1 MSTSIKI
8 LSPQLVNQI
17 AAGEII
23 ERPASVVKELV
34 ENSLDAGAMYIF
46 IDIELSGTKR
56 IRISDDGCGIR
67 KNELLLALTSHATS
81 KIYTIDDLECIN
93 SMGFRGEALASISSV
108 SRLILTSR
116 TIDQKEAWQAYVEGR
131 DMVFNLKPAAHPV
144 GTTVEVLDL
153 FFNTPARRK
162 FMCTIKNEFIYID
175 KVIRSIALSRF
186 DVTFILQHNKK
197 IVRKYFAVTSNKKE
211 ENLRRLSNICSKEFV
226 NRAIEVYFKEKDLF
240 INGWLENP
248 TIGGVDCNIQYIY
261 INNRIIIFDRVI
273 NNAIRQVY
281 SELLI
286 LKKKPAFVLFLYLD
300 PYQVDINVHPKKDNI
315 IFRQKR
321 KVYDFVYCAV
331 SNILNKN
338 FIKNINPIC
347 KIKKDTI
354 SYKKWIEKNDFNKNN
369 NIIDYKSEKN
379 CINEILYL
387 DNKNIVNLYSSYSSN
402 IKYVEDINKNFY
414 IKEDRSELCSDTLPY
429 FCIKNKRNKII
440 KLLTIYKQYYAL
452 IEYVYGD
459 ILLLSLPVADNY
471 LKKQQLIP
479 ENGKALYAYPILIPH
494 RITIDTKQSE
504 SIKNNKK
511 LLQDMGI
518 ILQLYND
525 KVIIKAVPLPLYDQN
540 FIELIPELLCYM
552 NNKLCLTYQQIAF
565 WFIKKIKFKFKWSFS
580 QAIKL
585 LSDIEMFYPQWF
597 TTQPKNFIFSFNLKE
612 AIKTINNEL

>member
-1 MSTSIKI
+1 MYNSIKI
-8 LSPQLVNQI
+8 LSKKLVNKI

-34 ENSLDAGAMYIF
+34 ENSLDAGAIYIF
-46 IDIELSGTKR
+46 IDIELSGTKS

-81 KIYTIDDLECIN
+81 KIYTIDDLDTIN
-93 SMGFRGEALASISSV
+93 SMGFRGEALSSISSV
-108 SRLILTSR
+108 SRFILTSR
-116 TIDQKEAWQAYVEGR
+116 TIDQKEAWQAYVEGS

-153 FFNTPARRK
+153 FFNIPARRK
-162 FMCTIKNEFIYID
+162 FMCTIKNEFFYID

-197 IVRKYFAVTSNKKE
+197 IVRKYLAVNNNKKE

-226 NRAIEVYFKEKDLF
+226 NRAIEVYFKDKDLF
-240 INGWLENP
+240 IHGWLENP
-248 TIGGVDCNIQYIY
+248 NIGEVDCNIKYIY

-281 SELLI
+281 SERLI
-286 LKKKPAFVLFLYLD
+286 VKKKPAFVLFLDLD

-338 FIKNINPIC
+338 LSQKN
-347 KIKKDTI
+347 KIFKIEKDTI
-354 SYKKWIEKNDFNKNN
+354 SYKKWIEKNDINKNN
-369 NIIDYKSEKN
+369 NIIDYKFEKKI
-379 CINEILYL
+379 INEICL
-387 DNKNIVNLYSSYSSN
+387 DNKNIVNSYYSSM
-402 IKYVEDINKNFY
+402 IKNVEDRN
-414 IKEDRSELCSDTLPY
+414 ELCSDKFKY
-429 FCIKNKRNKII
+429 FYIKNKIKTNI

-452 IEYVYGD
+452 IEYLYGD
-459 ILLLSLPVADNY
+459 ILLLSLPFADNY
-471 LKKQQLIP
+471 LKQQQLIP
-479 ENGKALYAYPILIPH
+479 ENGKSLYAYPILIPY
-494 RITIDTKQSE
+494 RITIDSKQLE
-504 SIKNNKK
+504 SIKNNKN
-511 LLQDMGI
+511 LLNDMGI

-540 FIELIPELLCYM
+540 LIELIPELLFYM
-552 NNKLCLTYQQIAF
+552 NNKLCLTYQQIAV
-565 WFIKKIKFKFKWSFS
+565 WLIKKIKFKFKWSFS

-585 LSDIEMFYPQWF
+585 LSDIEMFSPQFF
-597 TTQPKNFIFSFNLKE
+597 TKKNNNFLFIFNLKE